1 MTASELLRLLLA
13 LTAAGSFGTALV
25 LLVRIPAR
33 RHFGAGVGYATWLL
47 VPVALAASRLPASGL
62 AAELRHSVPTL
73 GISTQAVSAASA
85 QLSTP
90 SGGAAVVWLALW
102 LAGAAL
108 AAFGMFRAQRRLLRR
123 LGPLTPGTG
132 YFTAQTAV
140 SELPATLGLWPA
152 RIVLPHDFEAR
163 FDLEQRA
170 LVLAHERCHIARGDP
185 WINALAAALR
195 CVFWFNPL
203 FHFAA
208 ARLRQDQELACDA
221 AVLAAHPRGRRR
233 YGEALLQAQIA
244 DFPAPLGCHFG
255 FGHPLKERIRMLH
268 AAQPSNLRRGT
279 GLIALAL
286 AAATLTTAVWAA
298 QDAGPS
304 YQPVKEIL
312 ASRQNHPP
320 RYPVE
325 AIRDGISGNV
335 VVVADVDEHGRVVGA
350 RIEHSEPQG
359 VFDAASLQAVVQWQ
373 FEPATRNGLAIR
385 EQIRVPI
392 TFSVTDEPDDAT
404 N

>member
-13 LTAAGSFGTALV
+13 LTAAGSFGIALV

-33 RHFGAGVGYATWLL
+33 RCFGAGVGYATWLL
-47 VPVALAASRLPASGL
+47 VPVAMAASRLPASGL
-62 AAELRHSVPTL
+62 TAELLYSVPPL
-73 GISTQAVSAASA
+73 GISTQAVSAASE
-85 QLSTP
+85 QLSTS
-90 SGGAAVVWLALW
+90 SGGAIVIWLTLW
-102 LAGAAL
+102 LTGAAL
-108 AAFGMFRAQRRLLRR
+108 AAFGMLRAQRRLLRR
-123 LGPLTPGTG
+123 LGPLTPGNG
-132 YFTAQTAV
+132 YFTARAAP
-140 SELPATLGLWPA
+140 ELPATLGLWPA
-152 RIVLPHDFEAR
+152 RIVLPHDFETR
-163 FDLEQRA
+163 FDAAQRE
-170 LVLAHERCHIARGDP
+170 LVLTHERCHIARGDP

-279 GLIALAL
+279 GLITLAL
-286 AAATLTTAVWAA
+286 AAATLATAVWAA